1 MVRDHLVCGVNDIRI
16 QNQLLQEPNLTFDK
30 ALKLAQTVEAVA
42 KNAADLYNASTSSGA
57 SAVQHLSNRPSRTI
71 RKQISCYR
79 CGGNHLANA
88 CRFQSVKCRACGK
101 IGHIAKV
108 CRSVTSKPQC
118 RKEQASKK
126 TSVHTV
132 TTPSQT
138 SDPPASPNGLETL
151 FTLPGKV
158 LLL

>member
-1 MVRDHLVCGVNDIRI
+1 MWRERYSYTEPVTSRTKFDVRQSSQISSNS
-16 QNQLLQEPNLTFDK
+16 
-30 ALKLAQTVEAVA
+30 AA

-118 RKEQASKK
+118 RKEQTSKK

-132 TTPSQT
+132 TTKQPPFQT
-138 SDPPASPNGLETL
+138 SDPPASPNGL